1 MGGYLYFE
9 LNIKKKN
16 MHIVKNHE
24 ELKKVVG
31 YSFEYDKNKSKIV
44 GLLFAQPDS
53 FTEDEILKKIDYY
66 NNRSKETID
75 FFCVGYQP
83 QMFEPT
89 LNAIT
94 IVNGEPWTFDP
105 EIFNQLRIQTEEATN
120 WEYSGSVELV
130 LFNAYIDD
138 SNNKVNLDF
147 SDAISI
153 DLLKAKNEDLINS
166 VGEIFERIFKIS
178 ETITTDN
185 PTKEMSLKLIG
196 NTGKKSFVNILFNL
210 LPESIRKDTKKIY
223 LFGTSNYGK

>member
-1 MGGYLYFE
+1 
-9 LNIKKKN
+9 
-16 MHIVKNHE
+16 MHIVNSFE

-31 YSFEYDKNKSKIV
+31 YSFKYDKNKSKIV

-53 FTEDEILKKIDYY
+53 FTQDEILKKVDYY

-83 QMFEPT
+83 QMFEPN
-89 LNAIT
+89 LPVVT
-94 IVNGEPWTFDP
+94 IVDGENWTFNSKT
-105 EIFNQLRIQTEEATN
+105 FNQLRIQTEEVTN

-130 LFNAYIDD
+130 LFNAYLED
-138 SNNKVNLDF
+138 SNDKVKLDF

-153 DLLKAKNEDLINS
+153 DLVQAKNEELINS
-166 VGEIFERIFKIS
+166 VSEIFERIFKIA

-185 PTKEMSLKLIG
+185 PTKEMSIKLIG

-210 LPESIRKDTKKIY
+210 LPEVIRKDTKKIY
-223 LFGTSNYGK
+223 LYGTSNYDK